1 MGGVKNLDEIKTMI
15 RERVGKR
22 NTFRHAKREDV
33 ESVLANLTSK
43 DPELW
48 AKEWSRIAKP
58 YEEAGMKREQAGKF
72 KEAREAYVQAYAY
85 YATGRYPTPHTPGKM
100 ACYRKSL
107 EVYEKAG
114 QYFEP
119 PLERLDIPF
128 GDKKIPIYLR
138 VPRDRQKHAIVIN
151 FGGIDSFKA
160 ESYEYDEGLQKAGM
174 ASCAM
179 DMAGVGEC
187 PIKASPAADSVFTA
201 VIDYLENRPDIDP
214 QRIAIMG
221 RSFGGYWA
229 AKMAYVEAK
238 RLRAAVVW
246 GGGVHYFFQAD
257 WLRESTNADSYLM
270 DHDIA
275 RCRLFGVD
283 SVEELIEPWT
293 ALSLK
298 DQGWLEKPSCPML
311 IVNGKN
317 DLQTP
322 IGDLYILLEYGTP
335 KSARVFPGGHMGQTP
350 QTFPTIV
357 DWLKTNCREPSA
369 TSQIQSPPIISL
381 SIIGSASGRL

>member
-1 MGGVKNLDEIKTMI
+1 MGQVKNLDEIKAMV
-15 RERVGKR
+15 RERAGKR
-22 NTFRHAKREDV
+22 NTFRLAKRADV

-48 AKEWSRIAKP
+48 AKEWSRVAKP
-58 YEEAGMKREQAGKF
+58 YEEQGAELEQSGKF

-100 ACYRKSL
+100 ACFHKSL
-107 EVYEKAG
+107 EMYEKAG
-114 QYFEP
+114 KFFEP
-119 PLERLDIPF
+119 ILERIEVPF
-128 GDKKIPIYLR
+128 GDKTIPIYVR
-138 VPRDRQKHAIVIN
+138 VPKDGQKHAIVIN

-160 ESYEYDEGLQKAGM
+160 ESYEYDEGLQKNGM
-174 ASCAM
+174 ASCAV
-179 DMAGVGEC
+179 DMPGVGEC
-187 PIKASPAADSVFTA
+187 PIKASTTAESIFRA
-201 VIDYLENRPDIDP
+201 VIDYLEKRPDVDP
-214 QRIAIMG
+214 KRIAVMG

-229 AKMAYVEAK
+229 AKMAHVEAH
-238 RLRAAVVW
+238 RLRASIVW
-246 GGGVHYFFQAD
+246 GGGVHYFFQED
-257 WLRESTNADSYLM
+257 WLRESTNAESYLM

-283 SVEELIEPWT
+283 NLEELLKPWA

-298 DQGWLEKPSCPML
+298 DQGWLDKPSCPML

-322 IGDLYILLEYGTP
+322 IDDLYILLEHGTP

-357 DWLKTNCREPSA
+357 NWLKNELR
-369 TSQIQSPPIISL
+369 
-381 SIIGSASGRL
+381 

>member
-1 MGGVKNLDEIKTMI
+1 
-15 RERVGKR
+15 
-22 NTFRHAKREDV
+22 
-33 ESVLANLTSK
+33 
-43 DPELW
+43 
-48 AKEWSRIAKP
+48 
-58 YEEAGMKREQAGKF
+58 
-72 KEAREAYVQAYAY
+72 
-85 YATGRYPTPHTPGKM
+85 M

-114 QYFEP
+114 KYFEP

-138 VPRDRQKHAIVIN
+138 VPHDGQKHAIVIN

-174 ASCAM
+174 ASCSM
-179 DMAGVGEC
+179 DMPGVGEC

-246 GGGVHYFFQAD
+246 GGGVHYFFRKPGCASRPTPIVIS
-257 WLRESTNADSYLM
+257 WITTSPAAGSS
-270 DHDIA
+270 A
-275 RCRLFGVD
+275 
-283 SVEELIEPWT
+283 ST
-293 ALSLK
+293 AL
-298 DQGWLEKPSCPML
+298 
-311 IVNGKN
+311 
-317 DLQTP
+317 
-322 IGDLYILLEYGTP
+322 
-335 KSARVFPGGHMGQTP
+335 
-350 QTFPTIV
+350 
-357 DWLKTNCREPSA
+357 
-369 TSQIQSPPIISL
+369 TS
-381 SIIGSASGRL
+381 

>member
-1 MGGVKNLDEIKTMI
+1 
-15 RERVGKR
+15 
-22 NTFRHAKREDV
+22 V

-48 AKEWSRIAKP
+48 AKEWSRVAKP
-58 YEEAGMKREQAGKF
+58 YEERGAELERSGKF
-72 KEAREAYVQAYAY
+72 KEAREAYVQAYTY

-100 ACYRKSL
+100 ACFRKSL
-107 EVYEKAG
+107 EMYEKAG
-114 QYFEP
+114 KFFEP
-119 PLERLDIPF
+119 LLERVEVPF
-128 GDKKIPIYLR
+128 GETMIPIYVR
-138 VPRDRQKHAIVIN
+138 VPKDGQRHSIVIN

-160 ESYEYDEGLQKAGM
+160 ESYEYDEGLQKNGM
-174 ASCAM
+174 ASCAV
-179 DMAGVGEC
+179 DMPGVGEC
-187 PIKASPAADSVFTA
+187 PIKASTTAESIFSA
-201 VIDYLENRPDIDP
+201 VIDYLAKRPDVDP
-214 QRIAIMG
+214 KRIAIMG

-229 AKMAYVEAK
+229 AKMAHVEAN
-238 RLRAAVVW
+238 RLRAAIVW
-246 GGGVHYFFQAD
+246 GGGVHYFFQED

-283 SVEELIEPWT
+283 NLDELLKPWA

-298 DQGWLEKPSCPML
+298 DQGWLDKPSCPML

-322 IGDLYILLEYGTP
+322 IDDLYILLEYGSP

-357 DWLKTNCREPSA
+357 NWLKSEL
-369 TSQIQSPPIISL
+369 Q
-381 SIIGSASGRL
+381 